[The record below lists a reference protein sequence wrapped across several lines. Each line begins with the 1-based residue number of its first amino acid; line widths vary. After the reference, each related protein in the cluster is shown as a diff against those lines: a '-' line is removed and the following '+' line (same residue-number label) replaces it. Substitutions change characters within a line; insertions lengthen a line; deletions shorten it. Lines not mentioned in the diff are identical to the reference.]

1 MNKDNQFCILNLS
14 KGRIYVKKDFVSAST
29 LSKEEVRKVLLKKI
43 KEEQDKI
50 YDDTEDKKLLKK
62 VVLKK
67 GKANVI
73 SLFSGAG
80 GLDLGL
86 ELAGLDATQ
95 GTEFTD
101 KVLKNKEAYFEA
113 RKKSIFHISYSNDNF
128 KEANKTYSSMFSKD
142 IVKSDKDIRNI
153 ATFPFGQVM
162 VGGFPC
168 PGFSVAGP
176 RLIDD
181 PRNFLYVHY
190 IRAVLETQPAFFIG
204 ENVKGLLTLAKGEVF
219 KQLVEDFS
227 SAGYDVQ
234 AFLINSRDFGVPQ
247 LRERVILIGTNIKKI
262 KEKYNWKYKLPA
274 ATNGDGLTEKP
285 YVTLKDAISDLPKH
299 PADVFEGSFSPIFMS
314 RNRKKRWIDQSFTI
328 QASGRQAPIWPG
340 GEPMKKVGKDEWAF
354 QGKENRRLSVR
365 EIARI
370 QTFPDWFEFA
380 GGNNTQSK
388 NGYLAP
394 KYKQIGNAV
403 PVRMARVV
411 LFPIAQFFVNHPE
424 MTQQ

>member
-1 MNKDNQFCILNLS
+1 M
-14 KGRIYVKKDFVSAST
+14 KKDFVSAST

-234 AFLINSRDFGVPQ
+234 AFLINSRDYGVPQ

-262 KEKYNWKYKLPA
+262 K
-274 ATNGDGLTEKP
+274 G
-285 YVTLKDAISDLPKH
+285 
-299 PADVFEGSFSPIFMS
+299 F
-314 RNRKKRWIDQSFTI
+314 
-328 QASGRQAPIWPG
+328 
-340 GEPMKKVGKDEWAF
+340 
-354 QGKENRRLSVR
+354 
-365 EIARI
+365 
-370 QTFPDWFEFA
+370 
-380 GGNNTQSK
+380 
-388 NGYLAP
+388 
-394 KYKQIGNAV
+394 
-403 PVRMARVV
+403 
-411 LFPIAQFFVNHPE
+411 
-424 MTQQ
+424 